1 MNINELTIGE
11 VKELKSM
18 FGGAC
23 APTND
28 HPYTIGKAYLVR
40 AVTLYYIGVLKTVHQ
55 HELSFSSACWVADTG
70 RYYDALKTGKLNEV
84 EPILG
89 DLILGRGA
97 IVDMVEWN
105 HTPPKEQK

>member
-23 APTND
+23 TPVAE
-28 HPYTIGKAYLVR
+28 HPYQVGKSYLVR
-40 AVTLYYIGVLKTVHQ
+40 AVTLYYIGILKAVYS
-55 HELSFSSACWVADTG
+55 HELSFSSASWVADTG
-70 RYYDALKTGKLNEV
+70 RYHDALKTGKLNEV

-89 DLILGRGA
+89 DLIIGRGS
-97 IVDMVEWN
+97 IVDMVEWS
-105 HTPPKEQK
+105 HKPPMEQK

>member
-11 VKELKSM
+11 AKELKSM
-18 FGGAC
+18 FCGSC
-23 APTND
+23 APIKD

-40 AVTLYYIGVLKTVHQ
+40 AVTLYYIGILKSVYQ
-55 HELSFSSACWVADTG
+55 HELLFSSASWVADTG

-89 DLILGRGA
+89 DLIVGRGS
-97 IVDMVEWN
+97 IVDIVEWS